1 MKHYK
6 YFLDLEGGQITK
18 RWILPGVTTLKKK
31 SLKCA
36 WHLALHSN
44 AISDPFEVCLSLV
57 EYILQEETHWIYSMC
72 ISDIQRALVKG
83 SALIFS
89 LFTWINAIMSQSN
102 WILTVTWL
110 TVYTFSSDCISPSLY
125 LEVSPWENHVKKLIR
140 NLMDTIYFPKGQ
152 LHAYQWWSYGHHL
165 FPKGTTP
172 CTPVLVINFKNQS
185 HIPDT
190 TVPFQS
196 VCSPV
201 LKVCSLRVT
210 YIHPVHANL
219 SGSVPSCQ
227 VSVHKLLTVELE
239 VGKGPILNVFWTLQS
254 AHSSLCFVA
263 HQEKQPR
270 ENGEG
275 AVAAF

>member
-1 MKHYK
+1 MYLWYSKSIGKGLSINLQLIYLDKCHYEPVK
-6 YFLDLEGGQITK
+6 LDIN
-18 RWILPGVTTLKKK
+18 
-31 SLKCA
+31 
-36 WHLALHSN
+36 SN
-44 AISDPFEVCLSLV
+44 
-57 EYILQEETHWIYSMC
+57 
-72 ISDIQRALVKG
+72 
-83 SALIFS
+83 
-89 LFTWINAIMSQSN
+89 
-102 WILTVTWL
+102 LT
-110 TVYTFSSDCISPSLY
+110 YSLY
-125 LEVSPWENHVKKLIR
+125 IFFWLHFSFPVLGSKPMGKSCQETNQKL
-140 NLMDTIYFPKGQ
+140 N
-152 LHAYQWWSYGHHL
+152 GHHL
-165 FPKGTTP
+165 FPKGTAP

-196 VCSPV
+196 VCSPM